1 MVQYIW
7 HSYSAKFQCLV
18 FSQMLFYGKVQI
30 SMRITPSVLFLQIL
44 FYLKLLWSK
53 IHRSAFLVAE
63 VTSAFSIFRSHQSN
77 LSSNI
82 YQSHL
87 ARFKWLFCFVFFHA
101 GTAHYSPRVW
111 IWRRVNYLY
120 FFEYVYTSD
129 THNVVS
135 FPIRFLEGSYK
146 FFSSILLVALTVMIS
161 NKLFLTFWAT
171 ACQSVQLE
179 PPGGLSHAR
188 LLKTECVFVEVTML
202 KRNLLIKIRA
212 FSFTGFQK
220 LSIYI
225 GLEIS
230 YVSWIC
236 YFCSKIEFALQ
247 FWEKNLVGKL

>member
-1 MVQYIW
+1 MRCRSSIITL
-7 HSYSAKFQCLV
+7 KFNI
-18 FSQMLFYGKVQI
+18 FYGSIYGIYTVPNSIAWSLVKRYFMGRERSQWE
-30 SMRITPSVLFLQIL
+30 SLHQYCFFKDF

-53 IHRSAFLVAE
+53 ICRSAFLVAE
-63 VTSAFSIFRSHQSN
+63 VSSAFSIFRSHQSN

-146 FFSSILLVALTVMIS
+146 FFSSILLVALTVMVS
-161 NKLFLTFWAT
+161 NKIKYSLHFG
-171 ACQSVQLE
+171 QL
-179 PPGGLSHAR
+179 HA
-188 LLKTECVFVEVTML
+188 
-202 KRNLLIKIRA
+202 NQ
-212 FSFTGFQK
+212 FT
-220 LSIYI
+220 
-225 GLEIS
+225 
-230 YVSWIC
+230 
-236 YFCSKIEFALQ
+236 
-247 FWEKNLVGKL
+247 

>member
-1 MVQYIW
+1 MPNSITW
-7 HSYSAKFQCLV
+7 SLV
-18 FSQMLFYGKVQI
+18 KRYGKVQI
-30 SMRITPSVLFLQIL
+30 SMRITPSVLFLQRL

-53 IHRSAFLVAE
+53 TCRSAFLVAE

-77 LSSNI
+77 LSSII

-161 NKLFLTFWAT
+161 NKINYSLHFG
-171 ACQSVQLE
+171 QL
-179 PPGGLSHAR
+179 HA
-188 LLKTECVFVEVTML
+188 
-202 KRNLLIKIRA
+202 NQ
-212 FSFTGFQK
+212 FT
-220 LSIYI
+220 
-225 GLEIS
+225 
-230 YVSWIC
+230 
-236 YFCSKIEFALQ
+236 
-247 FWEKNLVGKL
+247 